1 MTAAPRP
8 RITIGLPVYNGSK
21 YLAAAIDSILAQT
34 FRDFELVISDNASTD
49 ATREICLGYAA
60 KDHRITYLRQDHNI
74 GAGPNHN
81 FCARRA
87 TGEYFRWASHD
98 DLMEPEYL
106 AKCVA
111 VLDAN
116 PDAVLCHSKT
126 RIIGDK
132 GETFAVHLEGLDAPR
147 PSDRFAAIILKPH
160 WCVEMFGVIRTR
172 ALLQTHLM
180 SGYFGGDKTMLA
192 ELALLGR
199 FLHVPEPLFVNRDHP
214 QRSLR
219 AVPFHKRQEFHDT
232 ANARRRVTHWALYTD
247 YWRAVRQYVRVPAE
261 KTRCYGHLARWWFS
275 NLNMVRLPLD
285 LVYAYVPGIAGP
297 MFRLREMYHARG
309 IGSVKR
315 KGESSAAE

>member
-1 MTAAPRP
+1 MSPAPRP
-8 RITIGLPVYNGSK
+8 KVTIGLPVYNGAR
-21 YLAAAIDSILAQT
+21 YLAAALDSILGQT
-34 FRDFELVISDNASTD
+34 FQDFELLVSDNASTD
-49 ATREICLGYAA
+49 ATADICRAYAA
-60 KDHRITYLRQDHNI
+60 RDARITYLRQDHNV

-87 TGEYFRWASHD
+87 TTEYFRWASHD

-106 AKCVA
+106 ARCVA

-132 GETFAVHLEGLDAPR
+132 GETFAVHLAGLDAPR
-147 PSDRFAAIILKPH
+147 PSDRFAAVILKPH

-172 ALLQTHLM
+172 ALHRTGLM

-214 QRSLR
+214 ERSLR
-219 AVPFHKRQEFHDT
+219 AVPFHERQRFHDT
-232 ANARRRVTHWALYTD
+232 GHARRRVTHWALYTD
-247 YWRAVRQYVRVPAE
+247 YWRAVRRLVTDRAE
-261 KTRCYGHLARWWFS
+261 KRRCYGHLGRWWFS
-275 NLNMVRLPLD
+275 NLHMLRVPLD
-285 LVYAYVPGIAGP
+285 VVYAYVPRAAAP
-297 MFRLREMYHARG
+297 MYRLRELYHRRA
-309 IGSVKR
+309 IGAVRTK
-315 KGESSAAE
+315 